1 MEEDIST
8 YGKIVIIANRFDSL
22 TRNRPYRIK
31 MSVAD
36 ALNFMEKNSELYNAA
51 FLREFIILMS
61 KKNLI
66 GNTAI
71 Q

>member
-1 MEEDIST
+1 MIMFLTILLIVSAVFLV
-8 YGKIVIIANRFDSL
+8 IVIL

-61 KKNLI
+61 KKNLT
-66 GNTAI
+66 GNMVM